1 MPRTEELQII
11 PARMLNEFVYCARL
25 YYYEHVI
32 GEFEDN
38 ADTVEGRYRHRRVDQ
53 ETGTPPS
60 PEALDI
66 PESEDG
72 AQKTLVSTSVWLE
85 APHLGATCKID
96 RLEIRDGLAV
106 PVDYK
111 RGKKPDVPGG
121 AWEPEQVQVALQAL
135 VLRENGYKCEHAEMW
150 YAESRERVRI
160 PLTDELVERTQRFLA
175 GARAAYRSEEIPPPL
190 EDSPK
195 CPRCSLVGIC
205 LPDETRFLKAFR
217 VSDAALSKK
226 PRRLVPEK
234 PDAGPLY
241 VQQQGMSL
249 GKSGDVI
256 EAREKGKVVSRTRL
270 LDVSQ
275 VAVYGNVSVSTPLVR
290 ELCDRGISISYLT
303 YGGWFVGMARGGEH
317 KNVGLRIR
325 QHRWAEDSARS
336 LELAR
341 EFVRGK
347 ILNSRTMLRRNHAE
361 APEAV
366 LLELKRLAAS
376 TSRSKDLGSL
386 LGTEGAAAKVYFRS
400 FPGMLKSELPEFDFQ
415 GRNRRPPRDPINAL
429 LSFAYSLLT
438 RELTVITASVG
449 FDPYRGFFHQ
459 SKYGKPA
466 LALDLMEEF
475 RPLIA
480 DSVVLQVVNNGEIQA
495 NDFVHRAGA
504 CALLPNAR
512 RKFIEAYERRMT
524 TSVTHPVFDYS
535 ASYRRILE
543 IQARLLGR
551 LLQGEI
557 ERYPAFRTR

>member
-1 MPRTEELQII
+1 MPRTEELHVV
-11 PARMLNEFVYCARL
+11 PARMLNELVYCPRL
-25 YYYEHVI
+25 YYYEHVL

-38 ADTVEGRYRHRRVDQ
+38 ADTVEGRYRHRRVDV
-53 ETGTPPS
+53 EMGSPPP
-60 PEALDI
+60 PEAIAI
-66 PESEDG
+66 PDADEAPAG
-72 AQKTLVSTSVWLE
+72 TIISTSVWLE
-85 APHLGATCKID
+85 APVLGATCRID

-111 RGKKPDVPGG
+111 RGRKPNVPGG
-121 AWEPEQVQVALQAL
+121 AWEPEQVQVCLQGL
-135 VLRENGYKCEHAEMW
+135 VLRENGYRCEHAEMW
-150 YAESRERVRI
+150 YAESRDRVRI
-160 PLTDELVERTQRFLA
+160 PLSDELIANTLRHLER
-175 GARAAYRSEEIPPPL
+175 AREVYRSEEIPPPL

-217 VSDAALSKK
+217 VSPDGVGKT
-226 PRRLVPEK
+226 PRRLTPEK

-241 VQQQGMSL
+241 VQEQGMSL

-256 EAREKGKVVSRTRL
+256 EARMSGEVVSRTRL

-275 VAVYGNVSVSTPLVR
+275 VVVYGNVGVSTPLVR
-290 ELCDRGISISYLT
+290 ELCDRGVSITYLT

-325 QHRWAEDSARS
+325 QHRWAEDPAQCLR
-336 LELAR
+336 LAQ

-347 ILNSRTMLRRNHAE
+347 ILNCRTMLRRNHAD
-361 APEAV
+361 ASEAV

-376 TSRSKDLGSL
+376 TTRAKDLGSL
-386 LGTEGAAAKVYFRS
+386 LGIEGAAAKVYFRS
-400 FPGMLKSELPEFDFQ
+400 LPGMIKSDLPEFDFQ

-438 RELTVITASVG
+438 RELAVTVAAVG

-480 DSVVLQVVNNGEIQA
+480 DSVVLQVVNNGEIQSG
-495 NDFVHRAGA
+495 DFIHRAGA
-504 CALLPNAR
+504 CALLPHAR
-512 RKFIEAYERRMT
+512 KRFIEAYERRMT
-524 TSVTHPVFDYS
+524 TSVTHPIFDYA

-551 LLQGEI
+551 LLEGEI
-557 ERYPAFRTR
+557 DRYPAFRTR